1 MKRESA
7 FGAIYFLWL
16 DSWTDMMAESK
27 FIKESDHAI
36 NGSASLRISAGPLSA
51 ICNGGIGRQLERCPL
66 RNESFCYCSAQ
77 TNSGRPRSALLALG
91 APV

>member
-1 MKRESA
+1 
-7 FGAIYFLWL
+7 
-16 DSWTDMMAESK
+16 MMAESK

-36 NGSASLRISAGPLSA
+36 SGSASLRISAGPLSA
-51 ICNGGIGRQLERCPL
+51 ICNGDIDRQLERCPL